1 MTARAAILEAQDERY
16 MRLALAQAATA
27 ANTGEVPVGAV
38 VVLDDAVVGEGFNR
52 SVIDHDP
59 SAHAEVVALRQAALG
74 HRNFRLDNATLYVT
88 LEPCLMCCG
97 ALLQA
102 RVSRLVFGAREP
114 RTGAVVSVHETLTAQ
129 GTAHH
134 VAITEGV
141 LASECR
147 ARLQS
152 FFESRRNRKPTGE
165 KR

>member
-27 ANTGEVPVGAV
+27 AKTGEVPVGAV

-88 LEPCLMCCG
+88 LEPCLM
-97 ALLQA
+97 
-102 RVSRLVFGAREP
+102 
-114 RTGAVVSVHETLTAQ
+114 
-129 GTAHH
+129 
-134 VAITEGV
+134 
-141 LASECR
+141 
-147 ARLQS
+147 
-152 FFESRRNRKPTGE
+152 
-165 KR
+165 